1 MEQRV
6 TVEPSGKLLR
16 MILSELSMQ
25 FVPLAVGDSIPV
37 HTSSLPALVE
47 NVQFFM
53 SMTGRTMSPLVQ
65 VYNRENETYNFSKR
79 NVQFSHF
86 FAPCFTIV

>member
-1 MEQRV
+1 M
-6 TVEPSGKLLR
+6 EPSGKLLR

-65 VYNRENETYNFSKR
+65 VITRFPSATVVFISSSMVTFISEPSDWL
-79 NVQFSHF
+79 
-86 FAPCFTIV
+86 TIMLL

>member
-47 NVQFFM
+47 NVQFFYVDDRQDYVAFGA
-53 SMTGRTMSPLVQ
+53 SD
-65 VYNRENETYNFSKR
+65 Y
-79 NVQFSHF
+79 
-86 FAPCFTIV
+86 

>member
-53 SMTGRTMSPLVQ
+53 SMTGKDYVTFGASD
-65 VYNRENETYNFSKR
+65 Y
-79 NVQFSHF
+79 
-86 FAPCFTIV
+86 

>member
-47 NVQFFM
+47 NVQFFYVDDRQDYVTFGA
-53 SMTGRTMSPLVQ
+53 SD
-65 VYNRENETYNFSKR
+65 Y
-79 NVQFSHF
+79 
-86 FAPCFTIV
+86 